1 MKKAILKKG
10 IALLACLGI
19 AFGAVVGVM
28 PAISAKAGMSTQ
40 HVINEEM
47 YKEELSNQKWYY
59 TRDILHQDGKIVFD
73 KQSTTEES
81 KIVSIILANDLR
93 EMNIETCINGTVTVK
108 VNESLDGEFFIGF
121 GLTRPYSAVNS
132 ASAICLYD
140 NGGEIGVRVK
150 NFTGENA
157 GVVYEG
163 QTTYAYGEELVINFD
178 VFSVGSMYLSINDTT
193 LLNHDNE
200 KSVFSNGYFGFGQ
213 SAASS
218 VEIYNAEVFAASYDT
233 PTNSNFT
240 ETFDDG
246 FNANLLYSE
255 GGSNGYF
262 TPENVVCEDGVLK
275 FNNVTNTGYI
285 STKQEYSN
293 FSMSFDIP
301 HIQRQAVLDADGN
314 VTTPATNWMGFSIG
328 CSTVKTN
335 SSVAVAQSLFF
346 FMMPT
351 YVNGKSVSMTCTLLN
366 NYKQLKSV
374 SVSGEHNFFA
384 TENGLD
390 GEGKERTVNFKLE
403 MIDGVLTVYSKY
415 ENDPVNRFYKMFE
428 YDLGYTPLGY
438 VQIWGYGDDFSYVQN
453 NIAAGRESFCANY
466 WIDNLKLENRDE
478 NALLVE
484 VDFKSS
490 KFPTQDDF
498 VYVDRWDNRAET
510 LYAADAPETSGC
522 GSSVSLSA
530 AALALVAGAAMF
542 INKGGKKE

>member
-140 NGGEIGVRVK
+140 NGGKIGVRVK

-351 YVNGKSVSMTCTLLN
+351 YVNGKSVGMTCTLLN

-403 MIDGVLTVYSKY
+403 MIDGVLTVFSKY